1 MFHPLTIESL
11 FHPLF
16 SFNELRHA
24 SEPEA
29 RSSYQRCK
37 PQGTAKLIEK
47 KDTYTLNI
55 SLPNLM
61 GRRLDDI
68 ELSVK
73 GSVLTLEVPALDL
86 AHQEGLTPLFEELP
100 VAAQTKSYR
109 LPREVEVEQI
119 EAQFSGDTL
128 VVSLPKKQ
136 PTRVPVK
143 ISAGNTVSL

>member
-16 SFNELRHA
+16 SFNELRYA
-24 SEPEA
+24 SEHQT
-29 RSSYQRCK
+29 RSNHQHR
-37 PQGTAKLIEK
+37 KLQNKAELIDN
-47 KDTYTLNI
+47 KDTYTLKIN
-55 SLPNLM
+55 LPNLM

-143 ISAGNTVSL
+143 ISASHTVSL

>member
-16 SFNELRHA
+16 SFNELRYA
-24 SEPEA
+24 SEHQL
-29 RSSYQRCK
+29 RSNHQRCK
-37 PQGTAKLIEK
+37 PQSTAEL
-47 KDTYTLNI
+47 KDNQDAYTLNI
-55 SLPNLM
+55 NLPNLM

-86 AHQEGLTPLFEELP
+86 AHREGLTPLFEELP
-100 VAAQTKSYR
+100 VSAQTKSYR
-109 LPREVEVEQI
+109 LPREVEIEQI
-119 EAQFSGDTL
+119 EAQFSGETL
-128 VVSLPKKQ
+128 VVRLPKKQ

-143 ISAGNTVSL
+143 ISTGNTASI